1 MIWQEDVK
9 DVKNVKNCQN
19 IEKNMKIY
27 INIVII
33 LNA

>member
-1 MIWQEDVK
+1 MILQEDVK